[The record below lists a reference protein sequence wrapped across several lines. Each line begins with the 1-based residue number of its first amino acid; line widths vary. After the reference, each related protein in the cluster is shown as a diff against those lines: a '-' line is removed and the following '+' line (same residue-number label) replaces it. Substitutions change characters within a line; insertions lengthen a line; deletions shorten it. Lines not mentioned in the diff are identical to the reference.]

1 MRQLFVHDEP
11 DRCVVGTVGEPGA
24 RTFFLQVRSGT
35 RVNAVVLEKEQVAL
49 LADRL
54 LALLADVSAPAG
66 QGDRDDG
73 PLDAPIEADFRVS
86 SLGLG
91 WNSQTSRVVVEAH
104 ADTESEVDIP
114 DLEDD
119 AEGPDTLRIRLTAP
133 AARAFAA
140 RAQAVVAA
148 GRPPCPF
155 CDLPLDPAGH
165 ICPRANGYRR

>member
-11 DRCVVGTVGEPGA
+11 DRCVIGTVGQPGQ
-24 RTFFLQVRSGT
+24 RTFFLQVRSGS
-35 RVNAVVLEKEQVAL
+35 RVNAVVLEKEQASL

-54 LALLADVSAPAG
+54 LALLADVEAPPG
-66 QGDRDDG
+66 QSPRDDA
-73 PLDAPIEADFRVS
+73 PLDTPIEEDFRVS

-91 WNSQTSRVVVEAH
+91 WNSQTDRIIVEAH
-104 ADTESEVDIP
+104 ADTDSEVDVP

-119 AEGPDTLRIRLTAP
+119 SEGPDTLRIRMSA
-133 AARAFAA
+133 ADARAFAA

-155 CDLPLDPAGH
+155 CELPLDPAGH

>member
-24 RTFFLQVRSGT
+24 RTFFLQVRSGG
-35 RVNAVVLEKEQVAL
+35 RINAVVLEKEQAAL

-54 LALLADVSAPAG
+54 LGLLTEVSAPPG
-66 QGDRDDG
+66 ESPRDDA
-73 PLDAPIEADFRVS
+73 PLETPIEADFRAS
-86 SLGLG
+86 ALGLG
-91 WNSQTSRVVVEAH
+91 WNGETERVVIEAH
-104 ADTESEVDIP
+104 ADTENEIDIP

-119 AEGPDTLRIRLTAP
+119 SDGPDTLRVRLSAP

-140 RAQAVVAA
+140 RTQAVVAA

-155 CDLPLDPAGH
+155 CQLPLDPAGH